1 MHRIYADQIYNL
13 MPLTA
18 VAIQHIKT
26 NKRLRSLLAIELDRT
41 EYTILRWVNTPGD
54 RNLTMADAIKVVREE
69 TGLSDQEILEQE
81 PIKAG

>member
-1 MHRIYADQIYNL
+1 

-18 VAIQHIKT
+18 IAIQHIKT

-41 EYTILRWVNTPGD
+41 EYTILRWANTPGD
-54 RNLTMADAIKVVREE
+54 RNLTMADSIKVIKSE
-69 TGLSDQEILEQE
+69 TNLSVQEILEQE